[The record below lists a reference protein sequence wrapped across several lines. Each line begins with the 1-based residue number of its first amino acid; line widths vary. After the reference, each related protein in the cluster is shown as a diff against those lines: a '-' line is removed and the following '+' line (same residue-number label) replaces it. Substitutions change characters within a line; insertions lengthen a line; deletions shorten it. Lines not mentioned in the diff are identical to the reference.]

1 MSGNVFTIAAS
12 GSTSGSIQIDENQ
25 ALTAILFPAAMT
37 GTAVDV
43 HGSNDNVTFAP
54 IYNDGVKLTVTFV
67 ASSWHQ
73 IAPAKTF
80 GFRWFKVVSNGTEAS
95 AATIKGNA
103 TRVL

>member
-1 MSGNVFTIAAS
+1 MPGFVFTIAAS
-12 GSTSGSIQIDENQ
+12 GSTSGAVQVDENQ
-25 ALTAILFPAAMT
+25 AMTAILFPAAMT
-37 GTAVDV
+37 GTAVDI

-54 IYNDGVKLTVTFV
+54 IYNDGVKLSAGFV

-80 GFRWFKVVSNGTEAS
+80 GFRWLKVVSNGTEAS

-103 TRVL
+103 TRII